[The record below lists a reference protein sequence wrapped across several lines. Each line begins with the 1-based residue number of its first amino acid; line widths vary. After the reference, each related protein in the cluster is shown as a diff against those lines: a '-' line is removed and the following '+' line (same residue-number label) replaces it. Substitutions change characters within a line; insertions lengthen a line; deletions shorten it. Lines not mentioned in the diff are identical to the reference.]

1 MFFPDSSERL
11 MKKTL
16 TKRKKKKEHA
26 GRGYDITV
34 DIIEVVFPFVST
46 YIIKS
51 TMQAA
56 KAWAKF
62 QVPLGT
68 AVENGYIHDHI
79 SYGTSIAY
87 KKVSDTPNIDR
98 LNL

>member
-1 MFFPDSSERL
+1 

-34 DIIEVVFPFVST
+34 DFIEVVFPFVST

-62 QVPLGT
+62 QVTLGT
-68 AVENGYIHDHI
+68 AVKNSYVHDPI
-79 SYGTSIAY
+79 FCGTSIIY
-87 KKVSDTPNIDR
+87 KKVV
-98 LNL
+98 